1 MITNNTRIL
10 TIFCVFLGSFL
21 LGQEEDQNPSSAS
34 KRSLMD
40 QDPSLK
46 LENVTIEEGLNQIAK
61 AGGFELAYSN
71 DFLSGEK
78 RGSFVFKNISA
89 KEAVQKLSAGTGI
102 KFIAS
107 NKNNRLIVSKNSP
120 QKQNTGNISGT
131 VVDKATGAPMVGANV
146 SVVGTNYGDVTN
158 EDGIFSIDIPVG
170 TYSVH
175 TSYIGYTKGVVDNI
189 TVEADQT
196 TQVDFVLTVASL
208 AGEQVVVIG
217 YGIQNKRAVTGSISS
232 VRVDDMQKVSTTE
245 LSNAIQGR
253 IPGVNVSQVSGAPGA
268 GAEIKVRGA
277 GTLGNA
283 SPLVIV
289 DGVPSSMSSV
299 DPSDIESLDILKD
312 ASAAAIYGSR
322 AGNGVML
329 ITTKRGKA
337 GATKISFSSKVSSH
351 SVQRKFPLVTDSNEY
366 IKIVKQAADN
376 GGVDYPKFVSLYES
390 NPSQFSSGTDWQD
403 AYFQTAPMQDYDLKI
418 SGGSENMNFAVSG
431 NYAKQDGIIVTTGDE
446 RLGLR
451 VNSDFTKG
459 KLKIGES
466 LSINRF
472 IGKQR
477 FDVRYNFFSL
487 GGLSPLVPV
496 HDNNNPTGYAGQ
508 DPNIGFYRE
517 IDNIVA
523 NMNLRDNQY
532 DNMHILASGYAEYK
546 PVNGMTYTARLS
558 QNIYNNYY
566 FQFHPEF
573 QLSNL
578 DLNDQSTMSENRSRQ
593 YHTIM
598 DHTVNYQAIKGKHD
612 IDVLVGYSQE
622 ETDYRSTYGSAA
634 GFADNDLRVLGA
646 GAGNDNASGFASTWH
661 YQSYFGR
668 LNYAFD
674 KKYMLQFNLRRDGSS
689 RFSKENRWGD
699 FPSVSL
705 GWRLSEEPFFNFAA
719 ISDFKI
725 RASYGE
731 LGMQEFGDYMYY
743 FSIASDD
750 NEDLN
755 YPFGP
760 GKEQDIYIGSRA
772 VNYPSIG
779 LKWEGSKQTNF
790 GFDLSMYDDKM
801 SMNLDYY
808 IKENNDVL
816 YAAPVPMSAGAS
828 SAPTINAATILNKGV
843 EFNFNYREFEKPLK
857 YEVNLSASTYNNE
870 VTKLGRMGTEVI
882 WGGNVYWAL
891 DDVTRSVVGKPLAP
905 FYLYE
910 TDGIF
915 KSQSEVDS
923 YISGG
928 GAYFDGTVPGAGDV
942 KYVDQNGDGVIN
954 SDDKKYF
961 GTAQP
966 SAEIGLNLTM
976 SYKQFDMNMF
986 LFGVLGKQMFNGSKW
1001 LTSWTGHAPG
1011 NYHKDLANAWT
1022 EDNSNSN
1029 IPRVIQDD
1037 DRNTQASDLW
1047 LEKADYLKLSHF
1059 ELGYTFDKKFTE
1071 NAGVNSLRLF
1081 LAGDNVFT
1089 LTGYTGFDPAI
1100 DYDPLFGRG
1109 VDRSPYPT
1117 PRQFIAGIQIGL

>member
-1 MITNNTRIL
+1 MTTKHSRL
-10 TIFCVFLGSFL
+10 FAYLFMFTYSFII
-21 LGQEEDQNPSSAS
+21 GQEGVDTSNG
-34 KRSLMD
+34 RNFMD
-40 QDPSLK
+40 QFLSVELTD
-46 LENVTIEEGLNQIAK
+46 VTIEEGLNQIAE

-71 DFLSGEK
+71 DYLPTEE
-78 RGSFVFKNISA
+78 RNSFVFNNVTA
-89 KEAVQKLSAGTGI
+89 KEAVQKLAVGTGI
-102 KFIAS
+102 KFVAS
-107 NKNNRLIVSKNSP
+107 NKSKRLILSKNSD
-120 QKQNTGNISGT
+120 QNQEAGSISGR
-131 VVDKATGAPMVGANV
+131 VIDSETGAPMVGANV
-146 SVVGTNYGDVTN
+146 IIAGSNYGDVTDEN
-158 EDGIFSIDIPVG
+158 GEYKIELPAG

-175 TSYIGYTKGVVDNI
+175 VTFIGYSRGI
-189 TVEADQT
+189 TNNVNVTEDQDA
-196 TQVDFVLTVASL
+196 QVNLSLQVSSL
-208 AGEQVVVIG
+208 AGDQVVVIG
-217 YGIQNKRAVTGSISS
+217 YGIQNKRSVTGSISS
-232 VRVDDMQKVSTTE
+232 VSVEDMQKVSSTE
-245 LSNAIQGR
+245 ISNSIQGR
-253 IPGVNVSQVSGAPGA
+253 IAGVNVSQTSGAPGA
-268 GAEIKVRGA
+268 SAEIKVRGA

-283 SPLVIV
+283 TPLVIV

-299 DPSDIESLDILKD
+299 DPSDIESMDILKD

-329 ITTKRGKA
+329 IKTKRGKP
-337 GATKISFSSKVSSH
+337 GETKISFSSKTSSQ
-351 SVQRKFPLVTDSNEY
+351 SVRKKFPLVTDASDY

-376 GGVDYPKFVSLYES
+376 GGVDYPKFVSMYES
-390 NPSQFSSGTDWQD
+390 NPGQFSSGTDWQD

-418 SGGSENMNFAVSG
+418 SGGSENSTFAVSG
-431 NYAKQDGIIVTTGDE
+431 NYSKQDGIIVTTSDE
-446 RLGLR
+446 RLGFR
-451 VNSDFTKG
+451 INSDFTKG

-466 LSINRF
+466 VSINRF
-472 IGKQR
+472 IGKNR
-477 FDVRYNFFSL
+477 YDVRYNFFSL

-496 HDNNNPTGYAGQ
+496 HDSKNSTGYAGQ

-517 IDNIVA
+517 VDNIVA
-523 NMNLRDNQY
+523 NMNLRDNKY

-546 PVNGMTYTARLS
+546 PINGLTYTARVS

-578 DLNDQSTMSENRSRQ
+578 DLNDQSTMSETRSRQ
-593 YHTIM
+593 FHTII
-598 DHTVNYQAIKGKHD
+598 DNTVNYNTVKGKHD
-612 IDVLVGYSQE
+612 IDLLAGYSQE
-622 ETDYRSTYGSAA
+622 ETEFRSTFGSAA
-634 GFADNDLRVLGA
+634 GFADNNLRVLEA
-646 GAGNDNASGFASTWH
+646 GAGNDNASGSASTWH

-674 KKYMLQFNLRRDGSS
+674 SKYLLQVNFRRDGSS

-699 FPSVSL
+699 FPSLSL
-705 GWRLSEEPFFNFAA
+705 GWRLSEEPFFNFSS
-719 ISDFKI
+719 ISELKI

-743 FSIASDD
+743 FSISSDD

-760 GKEQDIYIGSRA
+760 GKEQNVYIGSRA

-790 GFDLSMYDDKM
+790 GMDLSMYDDKL
-801 SMNLDYY
+801 SMNMDYY
-808 IKENNDVL
+808 IKENTDVL
-816 YAAPVPMSAGAS
+816 YAAPIPMSAGAS
-828 SAPTINAATILNKGV
+828 SAPTINAATILNKGI

-915 KSQSEVDS
+915 KSDAEASS
-923 YISGG
+923 YT
-928 GAYFDGTVPGAGDV
+928 GAYFKDMVPGGGDV

-954 SDDKKYF
+954 SADKKYF

-986 LFGVLGKQMFNGSKW
+986 LFGVVGKQMFNGAKW
-1001 LTSWTGHAPG
+1001 LTSWTDHAPG
-1011 NYHKDLANAWT
+1011 NYHSDLTDAWSST
-1022 EDNSNSN
+1022 NTSSN
-1029 IPRVIQDD
+1029 IPRVIQGD
-1037 DRNTQASDLW
+1037 DRNAKASDLW
-1047 LEKADYLKLSHF
+1047 LEDADYLKLSHF
-1059 ELGYTFDKKFTE
+1059 ELGYTFDKKIAE
-1071 NAGVNSLRLF
+1071 NAGLTSLRMF
-1081 LAGDNVFT
+1081 VAGDNLFT
-1089 LTGYTGFDPAI
+1089 LTKYSGFDPSI
-1100 DYDPLFGRG
+1100 DYDSLFGRG